1 MFKQIESKRVYNQI
15 IEQIKDGILNGT
27 FQKGM
32 KLPSERTMSE
42 QLNVSRA
49 SVREAIRSLEI
60 MGLVQCK
67 QGEGN
72 YISSDVENGLVE
84 QLKLMFML
92 NNGKFRE
99 INELRIAL
107 ELEAVKLASHS
118 ISPESLKVLEELCH
132 KMEIT
137 DDVEIQAECDKQFH
151 YEIARS
157 SNNFLIINILNAAST
172 IIEENIKD
180 FRKTILIHEESSET
194 INNIHRRIYMS
205 LKNGDEKESVR
216 SMNEH
221 MEKVVLYMTNHEDQ

>member
-1 MFKQIESKRVYNQI
+1 MFKQIESKKVYNQI

-32 KLPSERTMSE
+32 KLPSERAMSE
-42 QLNVSRA
+42 QLHVSRA

-72 YISSDVENGLVE
+72 YISSDVESSLVE

-107 ELEAVKLASHS
+107 EMEAVKLQSVRTARTVRP
-118 ISPESLKVLEELCH
+118 IVVLAVATERARLTSLKIAQRAPLIAAAPRVIFGVL
-132 KMEIT
+132 
-137 DDVEIQAECDKQFH
+137 
-151 YEIARS
+151 R
-157 SNNFLIINILNAAST
+157 
-172 IIEENIKD
+172 
-180 FRKTILIHEESSET
+180 
-194 INNIHRRIYMS
+194 
-205 LKNGDEKESVR
+205 
-216 SMNEH
+216 
-221 MEKVVLYMTNHEDQ
+221 